1 MVVHAIIVAAGK
13 GLRAA
18 GDGPKQFQLLGSKPL
33 YQWSLEAF
41 ETHPAVQQ
49 IALVVPS
56 DRYEYFASKHQSER
70 IKIIAGGR
78 KRTTSVRAGLKAL
91 DARSNHIVMIHD
103 AARPGLDATMISSLI
118 DTLSDADAA
127 APALPLADALKRLDG
142 DSIRSITR
150 DDLYRVQTPQAFYY
164 GKIQAAL
171 ETTSESFVDDLAA
184 IEASGGKIRLV
195 QGDER
200 LSKVTWPDDL
210 NRMEKILRSETLSPR
225 IGTGFDVHAF
235 GPGDHVT
242 LCGLK
247 VAHSKGLIGHSD
259 ADVAW
264 HTLTDAILGA
274 LALGDIGDH
283 FPPSDKNWKGAESSL
298 FLKHASDLAYQAGY
312 LIANC
317 DITLICEQPK
327 IGPHREAMRETTA
340 RLLALPLS
348 SISVKATTTER
359 LGFTG
364 RGEGI
369 AAQAAC
375 MLVPK

>member
-49 IALVVPS
+49 IALVVPG

-142 DSIRSITR
+142 DSIRSIAR

-283 FPPSDKNWKGAESSL
+283 FPPSDKKWKGAESSL